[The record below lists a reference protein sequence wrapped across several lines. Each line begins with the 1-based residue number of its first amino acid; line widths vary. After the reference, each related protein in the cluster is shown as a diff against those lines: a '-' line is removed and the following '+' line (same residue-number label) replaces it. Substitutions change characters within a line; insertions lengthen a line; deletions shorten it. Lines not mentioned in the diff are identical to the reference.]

1 MFKYFNLEKTYQY
14 LLILLAFLMPL
25 TVFGA
30 NMIVVFISFIW
41 LLSGNYKNKFDLI
54 ISSKLLLASI
64 LFFVLHLFGL
74 LWTEDLSWGFH
85 IAHKMWYFLLFFP
98 ILYSIVRKKYIK
110 HYFTAFLFAMALTQ
124 ITSYL
129 VWFEIIEPIK
139 NATVYNPTPFMS
151 HVQYNPIL
159 AFATY
164 LVLHQIFFNFK
175 LKKIELFLYSFF
187 ALAMS
192 INMFITGGRA
202 GHVMFFSM
210 MVILIFQYFSSQKIK
225 AVLVICIVLGG
236 IFATAYQ
243 TSAIFYDRVTHTV
256 NSVKN
261 FDPNNSDNAL
271 GIRFVMVMN
280 SMEII
285 MKNPLIGVG
294 TGDFPSEY
302 KKINQKNTPNM
313 PQSQNPHNMY
323 ILVLTQ
329 LGILGL
335 ISFLAIF
342 YYQIKISFLS
352 QDKFIR
358 DVGITLPLL
367 FLIIMWSDTYL
378 MGHFTSLLY
387 IFFSSFLYKDFTKHK
402 HHDL

>member
-30 NMIVVFISFIW
+30 NLIVVFISFIW

-54 ISSKLLLASI
+54 ISSKLLLSSI

-110 HYFTAFLFAMALTQ
+110 HYCTAFFFAMALTQ

-164 LVLHQIFFNFK
+164 LLLHQIFFNFK

-236 IFATAYQ
+236 IFTTAYQ

-256 NSVKN
+256 NSVIN

-271 GIRFVMVMN
+271 GIRITMAMN

-285 MKNPLIGVG
+285 IKNPIIGVG

-313 PQSQNPHNMY
+313 PQSHNPHNMY
-323 ILVLTQ
+323 LLVLTQ

-387 IFFSSFLYKDFTKHK
+387 IFFSSFLYKDYTK